1 LASAACQASA
11 VPSSRRVTSTASA
24 ASHSCWVRGIIPP
37 LSPATS
43 SKRARSRPDLLAPD
57 ICSSCKSQ

>member
-1 LASAACQASA
+1 
-11 VPSSRRVTSTASA
+11 
-24 ASHSCWVRGIIPP
+24 

-57 ICSSCKSQ
+57 ICSSCKRQ

>member
-1 LASAACQASA
+1 VFSQKKFKFCVQAYSPP
-11 VPSSRRVTSTASA
+11 PSRPYCLDPFTSS
-24 ASHSCWVRGIIPP
+24 PL

-57 ICSSCKSQ
+57 ICSMFKSQ